1 MISLN
6 KLGMRWKR
14 EETAGNKKQGIKSK
28 ESRNENRLPKR
39 IYPEQAVLHPKSEP
53 PP

>member
-1 MISLN
+1 MPASQSMIYLN

-28 ESRNENRLPKR
+28 E
-39 IYPEQAVLHPKSEP
+39 
-53 PP
+53 